1 MSENW
6 LSPQDVG
13 RELGIS
19 AHSVY
24 RAINSGALSAYR
36 FGSRRQG
43 DTDRRGLSIS
53 RAALDTFIE
62 RSRVRPR
69 VRSRVRPAFS
79 GADLMET
86 ARRMAIRGRR

>member
-1 MSENW
+1 MTDW
-6 LSPQDVG
+6 MTPQEVA
-13 RELGIS
+13 RELHVS
-19 AHSVY
+19 PTTVF
-24 RAINSGALSAYR
+24 RAINSGALTAYR

-69 VRSRVRPAFS
+69 VRSRVRPDFS

>member
-1 MSENW
+1 MTDW
-6 LSPQDVG
+6 MTPQEVA
-13 RELGIS
+13 RELHVS
-19 AHSVY
+19 PTTVF
-24 RAINSGALSAYR
+24 RAINSGALTAYR

-69 VRSRVRPAFS
+69 VRSRVRPDFS

-86 ARRMAIRGRR
+86 ARRMAIRGGR